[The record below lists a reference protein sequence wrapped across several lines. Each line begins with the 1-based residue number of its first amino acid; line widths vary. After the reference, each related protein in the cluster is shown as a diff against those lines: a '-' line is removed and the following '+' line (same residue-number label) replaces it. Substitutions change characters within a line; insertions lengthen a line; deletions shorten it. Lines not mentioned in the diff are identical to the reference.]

1 MKTPVTFSRTTRSGF
16 TLIEL
21 LVVIA
26 IIAILAAM
34 LLPAL
39 SKAKQKAQAI
49 NCLSNMRQLGIAMR
63 LYMDDNRGQLCYW
76 RRDYNAP
83 GFEYVSPPANN
94 NACIVRIDNFVYW
107 EDALRLGGYLKSPN
121 AFACPTLQVKV
132 TGVTNNV
139 FGIGMNL
146 PEFAKEWIPYGTPP
160 SLQQVVNEKSV
171 IHPSESV
178 VFADSGKPLSSP
190 APTANNADDWQ
201 EDTSPAAINATYP
214 VAFDVP
220 SFWPGPNTWIQV
232 GRLTIPRHNKRLS
245 TVWFDGHA
253 ELFKNSDLG
262 YGYPAGDPNA
272 LWDTQ

>member
-1 MKTPVTFSRTTRSGF
+1 MKTTATFPHTARRGF

-49 NCLSNMRQLGIAMR
+49 NCLNNMRQIGIGMR

-76 RRDYNAP
+76 RRDANMT
-83 GFEYVSPPANN
+83 GFEYINPIPLNN
-94 NACIVRIDNFVYW
+94 NTCFVRIDQFVYW
-107 EDALRLGGYLKSPN
+107 EDSLRLGGYLKSPN
-121 AFACPTLQVKV
+121 CFSCPTLQVKV

-146 PEFAKEWIPYGTPP
+146 PEFAREYNWNDM
-160 SLQQVVNEKSV
+160 QQAVNENIV
-171 IHPSESV
+171 RHPSETV
-178 VFADSGKPLSSP
+178 VFADSGKPDTTKLT
-190 APTANNADDWQ
+190 PTANNADDWQ
-201 EDTSPAAINATYP
+201 EDTSPTAINATYP

-220 SFWPGPNTWIQV
+220 SFYPGPDTWITV
-232 GRLTIPRHNKRLS
+232 GRLSMPRHNKRLN

-253 ELFKNSDLG
+253 ELVKNSSLG
-262 YGYPAGDPNA
+262 YAYPKGDPNA
-272 LWDTQ
+272 LWDSQ

>member
-76 RRDYNAP
+76 RRDANIT
-83 GFEYVSPPANN
+83 GFEYVNPIPQNN
-94 NACIVRIDNFVYW
+94 SSFIVNFDQFVYW
-107 EDALRLGGYLKSPN
+107 PDSLRLGGYMTSPN
-121 AFACPTLQVKV
+121 VFNCPTLQAKA
-132 TGVTNNV
+132 TGVTNKV
-139 FGIGMNL
+139 LGIGMNL
-146 PEFAKEWIPYGTPP
+146 PEFAREYDWNDM
-160 SLQQVVNEKSV
+160 QQPVNEKSV
-171 IHPSESV
+171 RNPSQTV
-178 VFADSGKPLSSP
+178 VFADSGKVTSSP
-190 APTANNADDWQ
+190 SPTANNADDWQ
-201 EDTSPAAINATYP
+201 EDTSASAFGPGAYT